1 MYIAELIVGIALIAV
16 AAVEAAVMWKDR
28 GKPMMDIRRINKE
41 AAIIIKVF
49 IARKVGAT
57 LELDANRQVVF
68 LATPSTIVY
77 RLVLKPSTPVENVYN
92 LQDDFCSRIS
102 RDREDEGVVPDDG
115 QTVVR
120 VDIMT
125 QTVEVN
131 RIKTDPVNFD
141 AALRGWTAE
150 PATALCGVAY
160 TFKRQYPI
168 VWKLGDSNQPHVL
181 IAGTT
186 GSGKTNEL
194 MSILLSL
201 ALHNAPSD
209 LMFFVIDMKRS
220 KDLRVIEGLPH
231 VKGMAREED
240 ESLVLLRRFYN
251 EMESRERG
259 LVSNHVRH
267 VLIVDELASLT
278 ESEDKAV
285 RTGSLTLLNEIGR
298 KGREN
303 NMNMI
308 LCTQSP
314 KAEILG
320 RQLKGLLPL
329 RLVGS
334 VTSKVEANVAV
345 NLAGSGAEMLPGR
358 GAMIYRCG
366 RISNRFQAPLV
377 ATPYSVVRKVIDK
390 WGERQRVAIATPL
403 KQTTATIATTPV
415 VVPVAPVVAVV
426 AKKTQV
432 QIDADL
438 LREPWKADLSQAEM
452 IRIMLGRPGDMAVNT
467 GGANRK
473 RMFEALEL
481 LQKEDDAIATI
492 TTTQKKQQIPAVAV
506 AKTQFFSSS
515 DSGSSDLKPM

>member
-1 MYIAELIVGIALIAV
+1 MYIAELIVGIALMAAV
-16 AAVEAAVMWKDR
+16 AVEAAVMWKGK
-28 GKPMMDIRRINKE
+28 GKPMDIRRINKE

-57 LELDANRQVVF
+57 LELDENRQVVF

-102 RDREDEGVVPDDG
+102 RDREDEGIVPDDG

-125 QTVEVN
+125 QTIEVN

-168 VWKLGDSNQPHVL
+168 VWKLGDSNQPHAL

-194 MSILLSL
+194 MSIILSL

-209 LMFFVIDMKRS
+209 LMFFMIDMKRS

-231 VKGMAREED
+231 IKGMAREED
-240 ESLVLLRRFYN
+240 EALVLLRRFYD

-267 VLIVDELASLT
+267 VLVVDELASLT

-285 RTGSLTLLNEIGR
+285 RNGSMTLLNEIGR

-377 ATPYSVVRKVIDK
+377 ATPYSIVRKVIDK
-390 WGERQRVAIATPL
+390 WGERQRIAIAAPL
-403 KQTTATIATTPV
+403 VKASATIATTSV
-415 VVPVAPVVAVV
+415 AVPVAPVV

-438 LREPWKADLSQAEM
+438 LREPWKAGLSQAEM
-452 IRIMLGRPGDMAVNT
+452 IRIMLGRPGDMGVNT

-473 RMFEALEL
+473 RLFEALEL
-481 LQKEDDAIATI
+481 LQKEDDTIATI

-506 AKTQFFSSS
+506 GKTQFFGSS
-515 DSGSSDLKPM
+515 DSSSSDLKPM